1 MEVSLY
7 ISNFRIDIMKKLFT
21 YIILVLLG
29 VGVVD
34 SIFSLVIEKVVPQ
47 RKLVAFQESSCD
59 IAIFGDSR
67 AIHHY
72 NPLILS
78 DSLRCSSNVFGFWG
92 QNIYYH
98 YATLNALLDYSKTK
112 PKVVLLELGAIDVNN
127 TPGWNT
133 EKLNLLFPYFYS
145 DSIVRE
151 LLSEVLDKEELSFV
165 VASGLYRHNSKII
178 PYLRN
183 AFEDTFIGFKPL
195 KKEWKEPIKKS
206 DKELGSQIDYMKV
219 KYIEKFIELCRKE
232 NLTLIFTVSPKYVLL
247 SKEHWKEKVKEIA
260 NNNNIRLLD
269 HEQDKYFLDHRE
281 LFKDLLHL
289 NEKGANIY
297 SRIIAKEI
305 TDMRDDYDSPGPP
318 PV

>member
-7 ISNFRIDIMKKLFT
+7 ISNFRIVIMKKLFT

-29 VGVVD
+29 VGVID
-34 SIFSLVIEKVVPQ
+34 SIFSLIIEKGVSQ
-47 RKLVAFQESSCD
+47 NRLVAFQESSCD
-59 IAIFGDSR
+59 IAIFGASR

-78 DSLRCSSNVFGFWG
+78 DSLRCSSNVFGTGG

-98 YATLNALLDYSKTK
+98 YAMLNALLDYSKTK
-112 PKVVLLELGAIDVNN
+112 PKVVLLELSAIDVNN
-127 TPGWNT
+127 TPRWNT
-133 EKLNLLFPYFYS
+133 EKLNLLYPYFYS

-151 LLSEVLDKEELSFV
+151 LFSEVLDKKELSIV

-178 PYLRN
+178 SYLRN
-183 AFEDTFIGFKPL
+183 AFVSKEESFIGFKPL

-206 DKELGSQIDYMKV
+206 DKEHGSQIDYMKV

-232 NLTLIFTVSPKYVLL
+232 NLTLIFTVSPNYVLL

-281 LFKDLLHL
+281 LFNEPFHL

-305 TDMRDDYDSPGPP
+305 KQFGI
-318 PV
+318 